1 VEVRVFLWDESNEGS
16 GGDRC
21 ENAKAKIAM
30 KADGRVY
37 L

>member
-16 GGDRC
+16 GGDGC
-21 ENAKAKIAM
+21 ENAKAKMKM
-30 KADGRVY
+30 KANRRVY